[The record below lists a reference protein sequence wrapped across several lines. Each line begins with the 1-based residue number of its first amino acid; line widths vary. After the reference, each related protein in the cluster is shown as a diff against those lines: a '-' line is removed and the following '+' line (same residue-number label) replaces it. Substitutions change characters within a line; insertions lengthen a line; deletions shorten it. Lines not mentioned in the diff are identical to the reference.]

1 MLSAINPLLAFAV
14 GVVGGAAPLAAWMWR
29 RRKAA
34 KSRLRH
40 LSTIAEVLHEILAA
54 APDGLFLWDHAGGKV
69 SCSRRMAVLLDLPE
83 GANSG
88 YADIIARFE
97 DESAAALEGA
107 VNKLRREGNSF
118 ELLLTVRDALR
129 RVHVLGVRAGRAD
142 GSPLA
147 DLLWMRY
154 ADAPA
159 DTLNAPNRMSGVR
172 TGPLKSLIDVL
183 PFPVWLRDA
192 SMEVV
197 IANIACSAVDVTG
210 PVKDMAMRVKRE
222 GKGESERHLL
232 TVGETPRLFE
242 VTEIPLEG
250 WEGTAGFAVDRT
262 AIEKMEGE
270 FARHDAARD
279 QVLKNLTTAIAIF
292 GEDARLKFF
301 NAAYAELWGLDPKW
315 LDTNPSLGGIMD
327 RLRELRRLPE
337 VADFR
342 AFKEERLAL
351 FNNKGESTE
360 TLMHLPDGTTVRAVV
375 GPHSQGGLVFSYE
388 DVSDRLDLERSFNN
402 LAAVQRE
409 TLDHLYEGLAVFGSD
424 GRLRLSNPVFA
435 KLWNL
440 NAGDLEVGTHISCF
454 VEAMRPLLT
463 DIEDWPSHKERVVGR
478 LMSRETKT
486 GRLTRNDGSTLV
498 HAVVPLP
505 DGAVLLSYL
514 DISDSARVE
523 QALRQRADALLEADR
538 LKSEFIANVSYELRT
553 PLTTLIG
560 FAEILGEGYFGELNA
575 RQKEYNHG
583 ILTASRGLMTIISDI
598 LDLATIEAGKMALD
612 PDTVDVHP
620 MLVSVL
626 GLIRERAR
634 HKNLKVEFDCPADIG
649 WVVAD
654 EKRIKQ
660 VMFNLLSNAV
670 TFTPMHGA
678 VRVEASRNDKEVV
691 LKVADTGVGIAKA
704 DQDRVFA
711 AFERGSTPQPGQ
723 GSGMGLS
730 LVKRFI
736 ELHGGRVEMKST
748 PAKGTVITCYLPVR
762 GPE

>member
-1 MLSAINPLLAFAV
+1 MLSAITPVLAFAV
-14 GVVGGAAPLAAWMWR
+14 GVVGGVVPLAVWMR
-29 RRKAA
+29 QRQKAA
-34 KSRLRH
+34 QNRIRH

-69 SCSRRMAVLLDLPE
+69 NCSRRMAVLLDLPE

-88 YADIIARFE
+88 YADVIARFE
-97 DESAAALEGA
+97 SESAAVLEGA
-107 VNKLRREGNSF
+107 VGRLRREGSSF
-118 ELLLTVRDALR
+118 EALLTVQGGLR
-129 RVHVLGVRAGRAD
+129 HVHVRGVRAGLAD
-142 GSPLA
+142 GRPLA

-159 DTLNAPNRMSGVR
+159 GTPDQTA
-172 TGPLKSLIDVL
+172 GPLQSLLDVL
-183 PFPVWLRDA
+183 PFPVWLRNA
-192 SMEVV
+192 AMEVV
-197 IANIACSAVDVTG
+197 VANHACSAADITG
-210 PVKDMAMRVKRE
+210 PAADLALRVKKA

-242 VTEIPLEG
+242 VTEIPLKG
-250 WEGTAGFAVDRT
+250 WEGTAGFAIDRT
-262 AIEKMEGE
+262 MIEKMEGE

-279 QVLKNLTTAIAIF
+279 QVLESLSTAIAIF
-292 GEDARLKFF
+292 GGDARLKFF
-301 NAAYAELWGLDPKW
+301 NAAYAELWGLDAEW
-315 LDTNPSLGGIMD
+315 LNTKPSLGGIMD

-351 FNNKGESTE
+351 FNNRGESTE

-375 GPHSQGGLVFSYE
+375 GPHPQGGLVFSYE

-409 TLDHLYEGLAVFGSD
+409 TLDHLYEGLAVFGGD
-424 GRLRLSNPVFA
+424 GRLQLSNPVFA
-435 KLWNL
+435 ELWNL
-440 NAGDLEVGTHISCF
+440 SAEDLKSGTHLSCF

-463 DIEDWPSHKERVVGR
+463 DVEDWPSHKERIIGR
-478 LMSRETKT
+478 LMGRETKT
-486 GRLTRNDGSTLV
+486 GRLTRSDGSTLV

-560 FAEILGEGYFGELNA
+560 FAEIMSEGYFGELNA

-583 ILTASRGLMTIISDI
+583 VLEASRRLMTIISDI
-598 LDLATIEAGKMALD
+598 LDLATIEAGRMTLD
-612 PDTVDVHP
+612 LDATDLHP

-649 WVVAD
+649 WIIAD

-670 TFTPMHGA
+670 AFTPAHGA
-678 VRVEASRNDKEVV
+678 IKVEASRENDEAV
-691 LKVADTGVGIAKA
+691 LKVADTGVGVAKA

-711 AFERGSTPQPGQ
+711 AFERGSDPRPGQ

-748 PAKGTVITCYLPVR
+748 PGKGTVITCRLPAA
-762 GPE
+762 GPT